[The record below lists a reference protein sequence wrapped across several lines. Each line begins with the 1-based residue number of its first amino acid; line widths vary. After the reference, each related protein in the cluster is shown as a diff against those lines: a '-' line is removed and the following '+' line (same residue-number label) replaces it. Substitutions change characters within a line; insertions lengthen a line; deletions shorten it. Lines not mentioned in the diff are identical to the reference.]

1 MSAAVAGRAA
11 GFGQRALAWCVD
23 LLVLTPMLAWLA
35 WPPLVRSFAAATAW
49 LAQVQGWMLERMLS
63 ADTLPSPLAVAR
75 SLLDDPVQGVAARA
89 AVMQLSAA
97 VMQACL
103 AVAAVAAVY
112 FVVFESSRWQAT
124 PGKRLLGLRVE
135 TIEGERLTPLRALGR
150 HVAGAASWLTLNL
163 GHALV
168 ALRPDRRALHDLIVG
183 TRVSAS
189 RAMPAWGRAALAA
202 LVGLAV
208 LAPVWG
214 MLHVL
219 GQLAG

>member
-1 MSAAVAGRAA
+1 MSAAVAGRALPEP
-11 GFGQRALAWCVD
+11 GRALAWCVD

-35 WPPLVRSFAAATAW
+35 WPPLVRAFAAATAW

-75 SLLDDPVQGVAARA
+75 SLLDDPVQGMTA
-89 AVMQLSAA
+89 AVL
-97 VMQACL
+97 QACL

-135 TIEGERLTPLRALGR
+135 TIEGKRLTPLRALGR